1 MPNNYLNI
9 NKSAFN
15 APLNRVS
22 IYNSATTKWQFVPN
36 PNNTILLFSEGGNAY
51 FTPGVKF
58 GLHQPNAVYPDK
70 PHQIGEKDDL
80 LVQNLRTG
88 VFSVMTQKDFDRR
101 MRRQGSRQKAPIS
114 SKAIAETNILSEQA
128 RKSKAPLSN
137 TIATPPQVQTNRQP
151 LISKSDPTG
160 RR

>member
-1 MPNNYLNI
+1 MANNIL

-15 APLNRVS
+15 SPLNRIS
-22 IYNSATTKWQFVPN
+22 IYNSAKNMWEFVAN
-36 PNNTILLFSEGGNAY
+36 PNNSILLFSEGGNAY
-51 FTPGVKF
+51 FTPGFRF

-70 PHQIGEKDDL
+70 PHQIGEKDDI
-80 LVQNLRTG
+80 LVQSLKTG
-88 VFSVMTQKDFDRR
+88 TFSIITQEVFDRR
-101 MRRQGSRQKAPIS
+101 MRRQGPRRKAPVS
-114 SKAIAETNILSEQA
+114 SKAITETNILSEQA